1 MKRQKNQRFGIVHE
15 NSTLGTNAGSA
26 KFEYLPKK
34 AYDNIKY
41 LAERE
46 NKIYVLEGSLEII
59 NENKDGKNLE
69 AEIKLNSKSAIL
81 ELPYIY
87 YLGYSVYVDGN
98 KLKTY
103 ESDNGFMCVEISKTD
118 INKDINYTIENKEKN
133 DDNNNDEN
141 LYSKLTLKYTGTI
154 LDNISK
160 IISIIGAF
168 IILTMLFN
176 IKIVKNR

>member
-1 MKRQKNQRFGIVHE
+1 M
-15 NSTLGTNAGSA
+15 
-26 KFEYLPKK
+26 
-34 AYDNIKY
+34 
-41 LAERE
+41 
-46 NKIYVLEGSLEII
+46 
-59 NENKDGKNLE
+59 
-69 AEIKLNSKSAIL
+69 

-87 YLGYSVYVDGN
+87 YLGYSVYIDGN

-103 ESDNGFMCVEISKTD
+103 ESDNGFMCVEFSKTD

>member
-1 MKRQKNQRFGIVHE
+1 M
-15 NSTLGTNAGSA
+15 
-26 KFEYLPKK
+26 
-34 AYDNIKY
+34 
-41 LAERE
+41 
-46 NKIYVLEGSLEII
+46 
-59 NENKDGKNLE
+59 
-69 AEIKLNSKSAIL
+69 

-87 YLGYSVYVDGN
+87 YLGYSVYIDGN

-118 INKDINYTIENKEKN
+118 INKDINYTIENKEKK

>member
-1 MKRQKNQRFGIVHE
+1 
-15 NSTLGTNAGSA
+15 
-26 KFEYLPKK
+26 
-34 AYDNIKY
+34 
-41 LAERE
+41 
-46 NKIYVLEGSLEII
+46 
-59 NENKDGKNLE
+59 
-69 AEIKLNSKSAIL
+69 
-81 ELPYIY
+81 
-87 YLGYSVYVDGN
+87 
-98 KLKTY
+98 
-103 ESDNGFMCVEISKTD
+103 MCVEISKRD
-118 INKDINYTIENKEKN
+118 INKNINYTIENKEKN

>member
-1 MKRQKNQRFGIVHE
+1 M
-15 NSTLGTNAGSA
+15 
-26 KFEYLPKK
+26 
-34 AYDNIKY
+34 
-41 LAERE
+41 
-46 NKIYVLEGSLEII
+46 
-59 NENKDGKNLE
+59 
-69 AEIKLNSKSAIL
+69 

-87 YLGYSVYVDGN
+87 YLGYSVYIDGN

-103 ESDNGFMCVEISKTD
+103 ESDNGFICVEFSKTD

>member
-1 MKRQKNQRFGIVHE
+1 M
-15 NSTLGTNAGSA
+15 
-26 KFEYLPKK
+26 
-34 AYDNIKY
+34 
-41 LAERE
+41 
-46 NKIYVLEGSLEII
+46 
-59 NENKDGKNLE
+59 
-69 AEIKLNSKSAIL
+69 

-103 ESDNGFMCVEISKTD
+103 ESDNGFICVEFSKTD

>member
-1 MKRQKNQRFGIVHE
+1 M
-15 NSTLGTNAGSA
+15 
-26 KFEYLPKK
+26 
-34 AYDNIKY
+34 
-41 LAERE
+41 
-46 NKIYVLEGSLEII
+46 
-59 NENKDGKNLE
+59 
-69 AEIKLNSKSAIL
+69 

-118 INKDINYTIENKEKN
+118 INKDMNYTIENKEKN

>member
-1 MKRQKNQRFGIVHE
+1 M
-15 NSTLGTNAGSA
+15 
-26 KFEYLPKK
+26 
-34 AYDNIKY
+34 
-41 LAERE
+41 
-46 NKIYVLEGSLEII
+46 
-59 NENKDGKNLE
+59 
-69 AEIKLNSKSAIL
+69 

-87 YLGYSVYVDGN
+87 YLGYSVYIDGN

-103 ESDNGFMCVEISKTD
+103 ESDNGFMCVEISKRD
-118 INKDINYTIENKEKN
+118 INKNINYTIENKEKN

-176 IKIVKNR
+176 IKKKKNR

>member
-1 MKRQKNQRFGIVHE
+1 M
-15 NSTLGTNAGSA
+15 
-26 KFEYLPKK
+26 
-34 AYDNIKY
+34 
-41 LAERE
+41 
-46 NKIYVLEGSLEII
+46 
-59 NENKDGKNLE
+59 
-69 AEIKLNSKSAIL
+69 

-87 YLGYSVYVDGN
+87 YLGYSLYVDGN

-103 ESDNGFMCVEISKTD
+103 ESDNGFICVEFSKTD

>member
-1 MKRQKNQRFGIVHE
+1 M
-15 NSTLGTNAGSA
+15 
-26 KFEYLPKK
+26 
-34 AYDNIKY
+34 
-41 LAERE
+41 
-46 NKIYVLEGSLEII
+46 
-59 NENKDGKNLE
+59 
-69 AEIKLNSKSAIL
+69 

-118 INKDINYTIENKEKN
+118 INQDINYTIENKEKN

>member
-1 MKRQKNQRFGIVHE
+1 M
-15 NSTLGTNAGSA
+15 
-26 KFEYLPKK
+26 
-34 AYDNIKY
+34 
-41 LAERE
+41 
-46 NKIYVLEGSLEII
+46 
-59 NENKDGKNLE
+59 
-69 AEIKLNSKSAIL
+69 

>member
-1 MKRQKNQRFGIVHE
+1 M
-15 NSTLGTNAGSA
+15 
-26 KFEYLPKK
+26 
-34 AYDNIKY
+34 
-41 LAERE
+41 
-46 NKIYVLEGSLEII
+46 
-59 NENKDGKNLE
+59 
-69 AEIKLNSKSAIL
+69 

-103 ESDNGFMCVEISKTD
+103 ESDNGFMFVEISKTD

>member
-1 MKRQKNQRFGIVHE
+1 M
-15 NSTLGTNAGSA
+15 
-26 KFEYLPKK
+26 
-34 AYDNIKY
+34 
-41 LAERE
+41 
-46 NKIYVLEGSLEII
+46 
-59 NENKDGKNLE
+59 
-69 AEIKLNSKSAIL
+69 

-87 YLGYSVYVDGN
+87 YLGYSVYIDGN

-103 ESDNGFMCVEISKTD
+103 ESDNGFICVEFSKTD
-118 INKDINYTIENKEKN
+118 INKDINYTIKNKEKN

>member
-1 MKRQKNQRFGIVHE
+1 M
-15 NSTLGTNAGSA
+15 
-26 KFEYLPKK
+26 
-34 AYDNIKY
+34 
-41 LAERE
+41 
-46 NKIYVLEGSLEII
+46 
-59 NENKDGKNLE
+59 
-69 AEIKLNSKSAIL
+69 

-103 ESDNGFMCVEISKTD
+103 ESDNGFMCAEISKTD

>member
-1 MKRQKNQRFGIVHE
+1 M
-15 NSTLGTNAGSA
+15 
-26 KFEYLPKK
+26 
-34 AYDNIKY
+34 
-41 LAERE
+41 
-46 NKIYVLEGSLEII
+46 
-59 NENKDGKNLE
+59 
-69 AEIKLNSKSAIL
+69 

-87 YLGYSVYVDGN
+87 YLGYSVYIDGN

-103 ESDNGFMCVEISKTD
+103 ESDNGFMCVEISKRD
-118 INKDINYTIENKEKN
+118 INKNINYTIENKEKN
-133 DDNNNDEN
+133 DDNNNNNNNNDEN

-176 IKIVKNR
+176 IKIVKK

>member
-1 MKRQKNQRFGIVHE
+1 M
-15 NSTLGTNAGSA
+15 
-26 KFEYLPKK
+26 
-34 AYDNIKY
+34 
-41 LAERE
+41 
-46 NKIYVLEGSLEII
+46 
-59 NENKDGKNLE
+59 
-69 AEIKLNSKSAIL
+69 

-103 ESDNGFMCVEISKTD
+103 ESDNGFMCVEISKAD

>member
-1 MKRQKNQRFGIVHE
+1 M
-15 NSTLGTNAGSA
+15 
-26 KFEYLPKK
+26 
-34 AYDNIKY
+34 
-41 LAERE
+41 
-46 NKIYVLEGSLEII
+46 
-59 NENKDGKNLE
+59 
-69 AEIKLNSKSAIL
+69 

-87 YLGYSVYVDGN
+87 YLGYSVYIDGN